1 VMRGREPDFVV
12 GSWDDPYLLRWWM
25 IPRNDR
31 LNFYLHLFLRSDT
44 DEALHDHMYHNV
56 SIVLEGGYLEHF
68 VHRPPVRRQ
77 PGSLVF
83 RRPETPH
90 RVELI
95 DGRPS
100 VSLFITGP
108 RVRQWG
114 FHCPNGWV
122 HWKKFVDASEGVT

>member
-1 VMRGREPDFVV
+1 
-12 GSWDDPYLLRWWM
+12 
-25 IPRNDR
+25 
-31 LNFYLHLFLRSDT
+31 
-44 DEALHDHMYHNV
+44 
-56 SIVLEGGYLEHF
+56 
-68 VHRPPVRRQ
+68 
-77 PGSLVF
+77 LVF